1 MKLRMTALTLL
12 SLLAFGQANAAE
24 IRLLNVSYDPT
35 RELFQ

>member
-24 IRLLNVSYDPT
+24 IRLLNVS
-35 RELFQ
+35 